1 MDTKP
6 LQSATEL
13 TCPRCQSRILYRT
26 KRKGFWERV
35 ILYPLGF
42 RAYRCEDCDA
52 RFCTKSN
59 LPIASK
65 HGEDLKL

>member
-1 MDTKP
+1 MDMKT

-13 TCPRCQSRILYRT
+13 TCPRCQSRNLYRT
-26 KRKGFWERV
+26 KRKGFWERI